1 MAALPEKFI
10 WPLVGVIVFA
20 VLAAFYY
27 DDRRRFGQEQVAS
40 NEATSSDASAE
51 YSDASAQSKPAEATS
66 KQSASKLY
74 EYESAVTDHKG
85 FSGSIEDYL
94 AEISAKR
101 DAELIAA
108 AREHS
113 GYTGSIDNYLS
124 GAKPTRTSAKP
135 SSKATYSQQTVGG
148 TQATSMTMEE
158 YLAKTE
164 SGGAS
169 SPSKEAYSGS
179 MEGYLDKYGDG
190 KQTPIA
196 NKTGD
201 PFNKEGHMG
210 FHGSYEEYAK
220 IYN

>member
-27 DDRRRFGQEQVAS
+27 DDRRRLGQEQIVAS
-40 NEATSSDASAE
+40 NEATSSDTSAE
-51 YSDASAQSKPAEATS
+51 YSDASAKSKPAETTS

-94 AEISAKR
+94 AEISAER

-108 AREHS
+108 AKEHG
-113 GYTGSIDNYLS
+113 GYSGSIDEYLS
-124 GAKPTRTSAKP
+124 GAKPASKSSKP
-135 SSKATYSQQTVGG
+135 AHKATYSQQTVDS
-148 TQATSMTMEE
+148 TQATSMTLEE

-164 SGGAS
+164 SGAS
-169 SPSKEAYSGS
+169 NSNSG
-179 MEGYLDKYGDG
+179 EG
-190 KQTPIA
+190 KQTPLA
-196 NKTGD
+196 NKADD
-201 PFNKEGHMG
+201 PFNKESHMG

-220 IYN
+220 KFN